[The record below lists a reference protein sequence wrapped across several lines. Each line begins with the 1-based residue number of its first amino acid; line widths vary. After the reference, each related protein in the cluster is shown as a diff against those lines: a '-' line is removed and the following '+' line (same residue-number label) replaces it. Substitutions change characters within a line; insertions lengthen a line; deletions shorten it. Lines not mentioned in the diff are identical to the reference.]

1 MKRIIA
7 FVLILSLVLAGCGNS
22 INTSSTETSSET
34 VQESNTE
41 SVSEEKEDSDASVA
55 TSVTTLE
62 AAEVIS
68 EEAAIETPE
77 SESAEDINF
86 SGLNDPT
93 LLTYAENTVYEDL
106 IDELCDGD
114 YFVEKVDAIYLS
126 EEYIEELAYNSK
138 SNVFFGYTLDE
149 LEEEFQGTRYVF
161 TLGDDGQTTVVP
173 MEEIYDDT
181 YDQIIKNVA
190 EGTGVI
196 LVCVTVSV
204 ATAGV
209 APAVSVIF
217 AASAATATTFALESG
232 ALSFAT
238 AAIVRGYQT
247 QDMDQALKAG
257 VLAASEGFK
266 WGAIS
271 GAVIGGGKETLALK
285 GATLNGLTMNEAA
298 AIQRESKWPLEAI
311 KRLHSTA
318 EYNIYKEASLAPTR
332 LADGSWAF
340 LREINWKLV
349 DDMGR
354 TNVQRVMTGL
364 APIDSTGVPYELHHI
379 GMKADSPLAILT
391 NAEHHSK
398 ANFSI
403 LHWADEGKNVT
414 DAAWNAQK
422 KEFWNAIL
430 KMAQEAM

>member
-7 FVLILSLVLAGCGNS
+7 FVLSLSLVLVGCGNS
-22 INTSSTETSSET
+22 INMSSTETSSET
-34 VQESNTE
+34 VQKSNTE

-55 TSVTTLE
+55 TSE
-62 AAEVIS
+62 AAEVVS

-77 SESAEDINF
+77 SGSAEDINF
-86 SGLNDPT
+86 SGLNDPA
-93 LLTYAENTVYEDL
+93 LLTYVENTVYEDL
-106 IDELCDGD
+106 IDELSDGD

-138 SNVFFGYTLDE
+138 SNVFFGYTVDE
-149 LEEEFQGTRYVF
+149 LEQAFQGTRYVF

-173 MEEIYDDT
+173 LEEIYDDT

-190 EGTGVI
+190 VGTGVI

-217 AASAATATTFALESG
+217 AASATTATTFALESG

-238 AAIVRGYQT
+238 AAIARGYQT

-257 VLAASEGFK
+257 ALAASEGFK

-271 GAVIGGGKETLALK
+271 GAVIGGGKEALALK
-285 GATLNGLTMNEAA
+285 GATLNGLTMNEVA

-311 KRLHSTA
+311 KSLHSTA
-318 EYNIYKEASLAPTR
+318 EYNIYKKASLAPTQ
-332 LADGSWAF
+332 LADGSWAL
-340 LREINWKLV
+340 LREINWRLV
-349 DDMGR
+349 DDMGH
-354 TNVQRVMTGL
+354 TNVQRVMAGL
-364 APIDSTGVPYELHHI
+364 APIDSTGMPYELHHI

-398 ANFSI
+398 ANYSI

>member
-7 FVLILSLVLAGCGNS
+7 FVLSLSLVLVGCGNS
-22 INTSSTETSSET
+22 INTSSTETTSET

-55 TSVTTLE
+55 TSE
-62 AAEVIS
+62 AAEVVS

-77 SESAEDINF
+77 SGSAEDINF
-86 SGLNDPT
+86 SGLNDPA
-93 LLTYAENTVYEDL
+93 LLTYVENTVYEDL
-106 IDELCDGD
+106 IDELSDGD

-149 LEEEFQGTRYVF
+149 LEQAFQGTRYVF

-173 MEEIYDDT
+173 LEEVYDDT

-190 EGTGVI
+190 VGTGVI

-217 AASAATATTFALESG
+217 AASATTATTFALESG

-238 AAIVRGYQT
+238 AAIARGYQT

-257 VLAASEGFK
+257 ALAASEGFK

-271 GAVIGGGKETLALK
+271 GAVIGGGKEALALK
-285 GATLNGLTMNEAA
+285 GATLNGLTMNEVA

-311 KRLHSTA
+311 KSLHSTA
-318 EYNIYKEASLAPTR
+318 EYNIYKKASLAPTQ
-332 LADGSWAF
+332 LADGSWAL
-340 LREINWKLV
+340 LREINWRLV
-349 DDMGR
+349 DDMGH
-354 TNVQRVMTGL
+354 TNVQRVMAGL
-364 APIDSTGVPYELHHI
+364 APIDSTGMPYELHHI

-398 ANFSI
+398 ANYSI

>member
-7 FVLILSLVLAGCGNS
+7 LVLSLSLVLAGCGNS
-22 INTSSTETSSET
+22 INTSSTATSSET
-34 VQESNTE
+34 VQESNGE
-41 SVSEEKEDSDASVA
+41 SVSEEKEDSDV
-55 TSVTTLE
+55 SVTTSE

-77 SESAEDINF
+77 SESVEDINF

-93 LLTYAENTVYEDL
+93 LLTYVENTVYEDL
-106 IDELCDGD
+106 IDELSDGD

-149 LEEEFQGTRYVF
+149 LEEAFQGTRYVF

-173 MEEIYDDT
+173 LEEIYDDT

-190 EGTGVI
+190 VGSGVI

-217 AASAATATTFALESG
+217 AASATTATTFALESG

-238 AAIVRGYQT
+238 AAIARGYQT

-257 VLAASEGFK
+257 ALAASEGFK

-271 GAVIGGGKETLALK
+271 GAVIGGGKEALALK
-285 GATLNGLTMNEAA
+285 GATLNGLTMNEVA

-311 KRLHSTA
+311 KSLHSTA
-318 EYNIYKEASLAPTR
+318 EYNIYKEASLAPTQ

-354 TNVQRVMTGL
+354 TNVQRVMAGL
-364 APIDSTGVPYELHHI
+364 APIDATGMPYELHHI

>member
-7 FVLILSLVLAGCGNS
+7 IALSLSLVLTASGTSEMTGSNTTSSQTIETTDNIAPSTEEITTSNDKTDTPTEATSEAIQLVEEPES
-22 INTSSTETSSET
+22 IN
-34 VQESNTE
+34 
-41 SVSEEKEDSDASVA
+41 
-55 TSVTTLE
+55 
-62 AAEVIS
+62 
-68 EEAAIETPE
+68 
-77 SESAEDINF
+77 F
-86 SGLNDPT
+86 GGLNDPA
-93 LLTYAENTVYEDL
+93 LLTYVENSVYENL
-106 IDELCDGD
+106 IAEFDSDD

-138 SNVFFGYTLDE
+138 SNVFFGFTLAD
-149 LEEEFQGTRYVF
+149 LEAEFQGTRYVF
-161 TLGDDGQTTVVP
+161 TLGDDGQTTVIPLQEV
-173 MEEIYDDT
+173 YDDT

-190 EGTGVI
+190 IGSGVI

-217 AASAATATTFALESG
+217 AASATTGTTFALQSG

-238 AAIVRGYQT
+238 AAIARGYQT
-247 QDMDQALKAG
+247 HDMDQALKAG
-257 VLAASEGFK
+257 ALAASEGFK

-271 GAVIGGGKETLALK
+271 GAVIGGGKEALALK

-311 KRLHSTA
+311 KSLHSTA
-318 EYNIYKEASLAPTR
+318 EYNIYKEASLTPTQ

-340 LREINWKLV
+340 LRQIDWKLV
-349 DDMGR
+349 DDLGR
-354 TNVQRVMTGL
+354 TNVQRVMAGL
-364 APIDSTGVPYELHHI
+364 APIDPTGMPYELHHI
-379 GMKADSPLAILT
+379 GMRADSPLAILT
-391 NAEHHSK
+391 NAEHHLK
-398 ANFSI
+398 ENFNI
-403 LHWADEGKNVT
+403 LHWADKGKDIT

-430 KMAQEAM
+430 KMAQGAA

>member
-7 FVLILSLVLAGCGNS
+7 IALSLSLVLTACGTSEKTGSNTTSSQTIETTDNIAPSTEEITTSNDKTDIPTEATSENIQLVEEPES
-22 INTSSTETSSET
+22 IN
-34 VQESNTE
+34 
-41 SVSEEKEDSDASVA
+41 
-55 TSVTTLE
+55 
-62 AAEVIS
+62 
-68 EEAAIETPE
+68 
-77 SESAEDINF
+77 F
-86 SGLNDPT
+86 GGLNDPA
-93 LLTYAENTVYEDL
+93 LLTYVENSVYENL
-106 IDELCDGD
+106 IAEFDSDD
-114 YFVEKVDAIYLS
+114 YLVEKVDAIYLS

-138 SNVFFGYTLDE
+138 SNVFFGFTLAD

-173 MEEIYDDT
+173 LQEVYDDT

-190 EGTGVI
+190 IGSGVI

-204 ATAGV
+204 ATAGA

-217 AASAATATTFALESG
+217 AASATTGTAFALQSG

-238 AAIVRGYQT
+238 AAIARGYQT
-247 QDMDQALKAG
+247 HDMDQALKAG
-257 VLAASEGFK
+257 ALAASEGFK

-271 GAVIGGGKETLALK
+271 GAVIGGGKEAFALK

-311 KRLHSTA
+311 KSLHSTA
-318 EYNIYKEASLAPTR
+318 EYNIYKEASLVPTQ

-340 LREINWKLV
+340 LRKIDWKLV
-349 DDMGR
+349 DDLGR
-354 TNVQRVMTGL
+354 TNVQRVMAGL
-364 APIDSTGVPYELHHI
+364 APIDPTGMPYELHHI
-379 GMKADSPLAILT
+379 GMRADSPLAILT
-391 NAEHHSK
+391 NAEHHLK
-398 ANFSI
+398 ENFNI
-403 LHWADEGKNVT
+403 LHWADKGKDIT

-430 KMAQEAM
+430 KMAQGAA

>member
-7 FVLILSLVLAGCGNS
+7 FVLSLSLVLAGCGNS
-22 INTSSTETSSET
+22 INTSSTATSSET
-34 VQESNTE
+34 VQESNAE
-41 SVSEEKEDSDASVA
+41 SVSEEKEDSDV
-55 TSVTTLE
+55 SVTTSE

-93 LLTYAENTVYEDL
+93 LLTYVENTVYKDL
-106 IDELCDGD
+106 IDELSDGD

-149 LEEEFQGTRYVF
+149 LEEAFQGTRYVF

-173 MEEIYDDT
+173 LEEIYDDT

-190 EGTGVI
+190 VGTGVI

-217 AASAATATTFALESG
+217 AASATTPTTFALESG

-238 AAIVRGYQT
+238 AAIARGYQT

-257 VLAASEGFK
+257 ALAASEGFK

-271 GAVIGGGKETLALK
+271 GAVIGGGKEALALK
-285 GATLNGLTMNEAA
+285 GATLNGLTMNEVA

-311 KRLHSTA
+311 KSLHSTA
-318 EYNIYKEASLAPTR
+318 EYNIYKEASLAPTQ

-354 TNVQRVMTGL
+354 TNVQRVMAGL
-364 APIDSTGVPYELHHI
+364 APIDATGMPYELHHI

>member
-1 MKRIIA
+1 MKRIIS
-7 FVLILSLVLAGCGNS
+7 FVLSLSLVLAGCGNS

-93 LLTYAENTVYEDL
+93 LLMYVENTVYEDL

-196 LVCVTVSV
+196 LVCVNVSV

>member
-7 FVLILSLVLAGCGNS
+7 FVLSLSLVLAGCGNS
-22 INTSSTETSSET
+22 INTLSTATSSET
-34 VQESNTE
+34 VQESNAE
-41 SVSEEKEDSDASVA
+41 SVSEEKEDSDV
-55 TSVTTLE
+55 SVTTSE
-62 AAEVIS
+62 VAEVIS

-77 SESAEDINF
+77 SENAEDINF

-93 LLTYAENTVYEDL
+93 LLTYVENTVYEDL
-106 IDELCDGD
+106 IDELSDGD

-149 LEEEFQGTRYVF
+149 LEEAFQGTRYVF

-173 MEEIYDDT
+173 LEEIHDDT

-190 EGTGVI
+190 VGTGVI

-217 AASAATATTFALESG
+217 AASATTATTFALESG

-238 AAIVRGYQT
+238 AAITRGYQT

-257 VLAASEGFK
+257 ALAASEGFK

-271 GAVIGGGKETLALK
+271 GAVIGGGKEALALK
-285 GATLNGLTMNEAA
+285 GATLNGLTMNEVA

-311 KRLHSTA
+311 KNLHSTA
-318 EYNIYKEASLAPTR
+318 EYNIYKEASLAPTQ

-354 TNVQRVMTGL
+354 TNVQRVMAGL
-364 APIDSTGVPYELHHI
+364 APIDATGMPYELHHI

>member
-7 FVLILSLVLAGCGNS
+7 FVLSLSLVLVGCGNS
-22 INTSSTETSSET
+22 INMSSTETSSET
-34 VQESNTE
+34 VQKSNTE

-55 TSVTTLE
+55 TSE
-62 AAEVIS
+62 AAEVVS

-77 SESAEDINF
+77 SGSAEDINF
-86 SGLNDPT
+86 SGLNDPA
-93 LLTYAENTVYEDL
+93 LLTYVENTVYEDL
-106 IDELCDGD
+106 IDELSDGD

-138 SNVFFGYTLDE
+138 SNVFFGYTVDE
-149 LEEEFQGTRYVF
+149 LEQAFQGTRYVF

-173 MEEIYDDT
+173 LEEIYDDT

-190 EGTGVI
+190 VGTGVI

-217 AASAATATTFALESG
+217 AASATTATTFALESG

-238 AAIVRGYQT
+238 AAIARGYQT

-257 VLAASEGFK
+257 ALAASEGFK

-271 GAVIGGGKETLALK
+271 GAVIGGGKEALALK
-285 GATLNGLTMNEAA
+285 GATLNGLTMSEVA

-311 KRLHSTA
+311 KSLHSTA
-318 EYNIYKEASLAPTR
+318 EYNIYKKASLAPTQ
-332 LADGSWAF
+332 LADGSWVF

-354 TNVQRVMTGL
+354 TNVQRVMAGL
-364 APIDSTGVPYELHHI
+364 APIDSTGMPYELDHI

-398 ANFSI
+398 ANYSI